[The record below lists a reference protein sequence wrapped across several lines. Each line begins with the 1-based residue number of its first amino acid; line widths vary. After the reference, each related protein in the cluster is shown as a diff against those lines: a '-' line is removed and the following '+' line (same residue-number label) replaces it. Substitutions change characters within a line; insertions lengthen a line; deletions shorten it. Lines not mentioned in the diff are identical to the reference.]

1 MEAKENEKRKKLL
14 LMSKEFIT
22 LRLIA
27 ELNPKPNDIDSK
39 WKKKRYI
46 V

>member
-1 MEAKENEKRKKLL
+1 MEAKENEKKKLL

-27 ELNPKPNDIDSK
+27 EFDPKPNDIDPK
-39 WKKKRYI
+39 WKKK
-46 V
+46 